1 MNKHEF
7 LRALEK
13 ELRGLPREE
22 SRDILYDYEE
32 HFSLGAADG
41 KTEAEIAEALGS
53 PVALG
58 RKYRAQSLVEA
69 AERDQTAGSVFRA
82 VLATLGLGIFNLIF
96 VLGPF
101 IGLLAVLFAL
111 FAVSGAVILVGV
123 ATFFAVTPLPMIW
136 GHVSLPA
143 FVLEHPAA
151 SLPLSVGLT
160 ALGSLMVIVS
170 GYITL
175 GVFRLTLKYLR
186 FNIDIITRR

>member
-7 LRALEK
+7 IRALEK

-32 HFSLGAADG
+32 HFALGKADG
-41 KTEAEIAEALGS
+41 KSEAEIAEALGS

-101 IGLLAVLFAL
+101 IALLAVLFAL

-151 SLPLSVGLT
+151 SIPLSIGLT
-160 ALGSLMVIVS
+160 ALGSLMVLVS